1 MTARDATGFFLALCE
16 RAGNSVLIDIDIL
29 AVGEAVGLFAPTVL
43 AHVHELK
50 VRGWIEDAPPSL
62 VGRLY
67 VRLSVAGASRSA
79 SERLRHTGTAWW

>member
-50 VRGWIEDAPPSL
+50 VRGWIEDAPTHPS
-62 VGRLY
+62 GRMY
-67 VRLSVAGASRSA
+67 VRLTETGASRSA
-79 SERLRHTGTAWW
+79 SERLRHTGTAWR